1 MYWEEV
7 IELIKTHGKD
17 EPKSTFPNPYN
28 DSDEYE
34 VYEYERGTVKTKYID
49 IDQFSEK
56 IKDCFK
62 KYLKYVLKNMQIFSS
77 LGASEGMG
85 EHTDNGNVLII
96 CLEGEIAYILKQ
108 NVLENIRYIERMS
121 KAVFKAG
128 DTIFMKE
135 GLLHAGIS
143 STVPRICLSC
153 EVQDSIPS
161 HEVTHFFE

>member
-7 IELIKTHGKD
+7 IELIKTHGD
-17 EPKSTFPNPYN
+17 EPNSAFPNQYN
-28 DSDEYE
+28 DSDDYY

-49 IDQFSEK
+49 IDEFSEK

-62 KYLKYVLKNMQIFSS
+62 KYLKYGLKNMQIFSS
-77 LGASEGMG
+77 LGASEGIG
-85 EHTDNGNVLII
+85 EHTDEGNVLII

-108 NVLENIRYIERMS
+108 NLFQNGRYIDRMS
-121 KAVFKAG
+121 KAVLNAG
-128 DTIFMKE
+128 DTIFIKD

-153 EVQDSIPS
+153 EVQESIPS
-161 HEVTHFFE
+161 HEVTHFFG